1 MVRSKSHGQ
10 GRYVLESFMEYPNKL
25 SSSLFPVHHKARV
38 FSRMACVPTVSQGD
52 AEFNGRNEGELN
64 LVKLGTK
71 LNLSSP

>member
-1 MVRSKSHGQ
+1 MVRSHVVRGDIFLKA
-10 GRYVLESFMEYPNKL
+10 FMEYPTKL
-25 SSSLFPVHHKARV
+25 PSSLFLVHHKARV

-64 LVKLGTK
+64 LVKLGNK